1 MKLRT
6 GWTWVVKIA
15 WVSRAIFQKTFDKN
29 KGATFYNVIKHNNAF
44 LKNGLFLADFN
55 FEKYL

>member
-1 MKLRT
+1 LR
-6 GWTWVVKIA
+6 GFPQQF
-15 WVSRAIFQKTFDKN
+15 FQKTFDKN
-29 KGATFYNVIKHNNAF
+29 KGTTFYNVIKHNAF